1 MAAVNYT
8 EDQVA
13 TIVDQY
19 TDGVDITV
27 IAAGVQKSVRSVIA
41 KLSREGIYKAVVRES
56 SSPVV
61 RKTELVETIG
71 RRIHSSVP
79 SLVKASKSDLVLLL
93 AAING

>member
-71 RRIHSSVP
+71 RRIQSSVP